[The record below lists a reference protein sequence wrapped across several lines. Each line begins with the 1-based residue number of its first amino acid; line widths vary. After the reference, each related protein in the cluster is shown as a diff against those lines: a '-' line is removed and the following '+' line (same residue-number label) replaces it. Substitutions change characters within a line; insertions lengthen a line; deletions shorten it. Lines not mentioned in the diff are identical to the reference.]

1 MRISRKLSVSAGR
14 FKTAVSPP
22 TLVKTAKF
30 KLPHDMKGIMKGKG
44 KVWREGGKEEDCYEA
59 QTVVFTD
66 NVYSY
71 GQTDDQSVSIYVL
84 RKEYLE

>member
-1 MRISRKLSVSAGR
+1 MRTSRKLSVSAGR

-22 TLVKTAKF
+22 TLVKAANF
-30 KLPHDMKGIMKGKG
+30 KLPHDMKRVMKGKMKG
-44 KVWREGGKEEDCYEA
+44 TREGVKEEDCYEA

-71 GQTDDQSVSIYVL
+71 GETDDQSVSAGAV
-84 RKEYLE
+84 R